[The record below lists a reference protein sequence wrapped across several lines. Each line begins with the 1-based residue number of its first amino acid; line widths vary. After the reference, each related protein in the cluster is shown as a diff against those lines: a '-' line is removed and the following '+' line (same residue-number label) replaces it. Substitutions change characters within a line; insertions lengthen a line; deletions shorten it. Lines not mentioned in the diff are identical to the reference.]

1 MKRDELLER
10 IGDRIVV
17 ASMSSGK
24 DSGAMGL
31 HLRELGI
38 PFRPVFID
46 TGWESSKTYDYLR
59 GPLTDHFGEIAEIRA
74 EVELD
79 DEVELELPCVPDL
92 LGKQVAT
99 REELAQ
105 VLEEE
110 LGHYSAMVRLCIRKG
125 MFPSRVQRFC
135 TQVLKVYTMRD
146 YLLELDQEPVNAV
159 GIRNE
164 ESEARR
170 NMGTWEFMET
180 YDCDVWRPIRTW
192 TEDEVIAIHNRNG
205 LLPNPHYLRGSSR
218 VGCWPCI
225 YARKSELGVLAKDES
240 RIRLLELLERLVG
253 DLAEWRSKVAGT
265 TLEERGHH
273 RPTWFQSR
281 KDERKS
287 VSCEDC
293 RGSGKREGLGEV
305 SGLFG
310 AMVELVDCET
320 CKGTGKVRTKH
331 SGGMWSIREAVA
343 YGVGDQREGLFA
355 SSFRDQGCMRW
366 GLCEHE
372 AARKA

>member
-46 TGWESSKTYDYLR
+46 TGWESSKTYRYLR
-59 GPLTDHFGEIAEIRA
+59 GPLTDHFGEITEIRA

-79 DEVELELPCVPDL
+79 DELELDLPCGPDL
-92 LGKQVAT
+92 LGKRAAT
-99 REELAQ
+99 KEELARA
-105 VLEEE
+105 LEEE
-110 LGHYSAMVRLCIRKG
+110 LGHYSAMVRLCISKG
-125 MFPSRVQRFC
+125 IFPSRTFRFC
-135 TQVLKVYTMRD
+135 TQTLKVYTMRD
-146 YLLELDQEPVNAV
+146 FLLELDREPINAV

-170 NMGTWEFMET
+170 HMESWEFMDV

-192 TEDEVIAIHNRNG
+192 TEDQVIAIHNRNG
-205 LLPNPHYLRGSSR
+205 LLPNPHYLRGSER

-225 YARKSELGVLAKDES
+225 FARKSELAALANDEP
-240 RIRLLELLERLVG
+240 RIRFIEVLERLVG
-253 DLAEWRSKVAGT
+253 DLAQARNKASTPK
-265 TLEERGHH
+265 
-273 RPTWFQSR
+273 TWFQSR
-281 KDERKS
+281 KDDRKS
-287 VSCEDC
+287 VPCEDC

-310 AMVELVDCET
+310 AMAELVDCET